1 MQIIAVDV
9 SFCLRELLPGMFSK
23 RIKADASLTGIRQHD
38 THLGCAIIVRAKNDI
53 ELAHRKTVH
62 VILGS
67 PSSSTLRIPASLSFV
82 ESTRL
87 RSHRADLGMITTN
100 NVSTF
105 TILQFNTIA
114 LLLTLSCNRVRWAC
128 IASGVILPTR
138 PILQLTVPG
147 SKGHRTHTSIPRR
160 IFRSAPPDSG

>member
-62 VILGS
+62 VILGVN
-67 PSSSTLRIPASLSFV
+67 FFK
-82 ESTRL
+82 
-87 RSHRADLGMITTN
+87 HFADTGISVLCGIHETT
-100 NVSTF
+100 V
-105 TILQFNTIA
+105 A
-114 LLLTLSCNRVRWAC
+114 
-128 IASGVILPTR
+128 
-138 PILQLTVPG
+138 
-147 SKGHRTHTSIPRR
+147 
-160 IFRSAPPDSG
+160 